1 MALSPVDYLIF
12 TIYIIVVITVGVY
25 YSRKQENSAD
35 YFLAGR
41 NLTWW
46 IIGGSLIA
54 SNISTEHF
62 VGMSGSGYEMGLAIA
77 SYEWL
82 AAVTL
87 VLAGKFLL
95 PVFLKNQIYTM
106 PQFLEIRFNHLV
118 RAILSVLMIFAYIFI
133 ALAAVLYSGGLVI
146 NTLFGFSLIFSILI
160 LSIIAGAYTVYGGL
174 KAVVFTD
181 IVQVIVLIIGGIIAT
196 VIGINAIGGLG
207 NLWATSHDKFHMV
220 LPLDHPELPWIGV
233 FIGLWIPNIFYWGCN
248 QFITQRALAAKSIEE
263 AQKGV
268 VFAGFLKL
276 LIPFI
281 VVVPG
286 IIAFSLYGSEI
297 PRADMAYPYLL
308 SRLLPVGLRG
318 VILAALMGAIMSSLD
333 SMLNSTAT
341 IFTVDIYSR
350 YLHKRNEEKHLIKVG
365 RISTVVILVLATSIA
380 PLLTRFHLI
389 FSYIQKFWGFVSPG
403 VVVTFLFGVFWKRAT
418 SRGALAALIL
428 SIPVYSALQ
437 YIMPG
442 AAFLNQMSVSF
453 TILSIIMI
461 VVSLFWKSEKDIAK
475 QREIDM
481 ERDTVL
487 KKTSKIY
494 NRLSIILIVIVVLLY
509 IIFF

>member
-12 TIYIIVVITVGVY
+12 AVYIIIVISIGVY
-25 YSRKQENSAD
+25 FSRKQENSAD

-62 VGMSGSGYEMGLAIA
+62 VGMAGSGYEMGLAIA

-87 VLAGKFLL
+87 VLVGKFFL
-95 PVFLKNQIYTM
+95 PVFIKHQVYTM

-196 VIGINAIGGLG
+196 IIGINAIGGLG

-318 VILAALMGAIMSSLD
+318 IILAALMGAIMSSLD

-380 PLLTRFHLI
+380 PLLAQFHLI

-461 VVSLFWKSEKDIAK
+461 LVSLFWKSEKDIEK
-475 QREIDM
+475 QREIDIGKYTALM
-481 ERDTVL
+481 
-487 KKTSKIY
+487 KTSKSY
-494 NRLSIILIVIVVLLY
+494 NCLSIILIILVISLY